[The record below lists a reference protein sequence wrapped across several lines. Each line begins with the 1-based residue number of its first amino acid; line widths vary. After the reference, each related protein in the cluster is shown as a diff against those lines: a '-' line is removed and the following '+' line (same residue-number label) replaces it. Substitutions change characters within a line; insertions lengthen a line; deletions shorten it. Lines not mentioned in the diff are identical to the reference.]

1 MKTIKEVLL
10 ENRPHLSQGSV
21 TTYSSILKNLF
32 YKAHDKSSPVDISWF
47 ERQDEIITLLH
58 DIPSRNRK
66 TILSGLI
73 VINNGN
79 HVDKYKKLM
88 EEDGKIS
95 KDEILDQVKSESQS
109 KNWVSQEEIRDLFDK
124 TLKDVRPLFK
134 KKSFKEFKPSEY
146 RRFQD
151 LIMLAC
157 MSGIFIP
164 PRRSQ
169 DFTEMK
175 IKDPIDKENDNYMTK
190 TSFVFNKYKTAKFYG
205 KQEVDIPKGLR
216 ILLNKFLRV
225 NPYPYLFTDTAGSKM
240 NSVKISQRLNLI
252 FGKHVSVN
260 ILRHSYLSDKYK
272 DVPNLKQMLRTSE
285 EMGHSLSEA
294 LEYIKH

>member
-1 MKTIKEVLL
+1 
-10 ENRPHLSQGSV
+10 
-21 TTYSSILKNLF
+21 
-32 YKAHDKSSPVDISWF
+32 
-47 ERQDEIITLLH
+47 
-58 DIPSRNRK
+58 
-66 TILSGLI
+66 
-73 VINNGN
+73 
-79 HVDKYKKLM
+79 
-88 EEDGKIS
+88 
-95 KDEILDQVKSESQS
+95 
-109 KNWVSQEEIRDLFDK
+109 
-124 TLKDVRPLFK
+124 
-134 KKSFKEFKPSEY
+134 
-146 RRFQD
+146 
-151 LIMLAC
+151 

-216 ILLNKFLRV
+216 ILLNKFVRV
-225 NPYPYLFTDTAGSKM
+225 NPYQYLFTDTAGSKM